1 MDSLQNVVN
10 EWLFSMV
17 YLTQK
22 PELGPSNE
30 TSTFFYEVSDDCN
43 TIYVR
48 DPYVSYDLKKVQQ

>member
-1 MDSLQNVVN
+1 
-10 EWLFSMV
+10 MV

-43 TIYVR
+43 TIYVSNESL
-48 DPYVSYDLKKVQQ
+48 YYELKKVQ